1 LFSWEPGSGTLPG
14 TNNGDLDISVLV
26 GETPVGQIETNS
38 SNLHLERGK
47 SYRFAFAGKGPD
59 FVAEVYELPN
69 TSKPLIRLY
78 GHDPDNL
85 YPSGQVG
92 LITADAGS
100 GDLNQGDATFDNFL
114 ATTAEP
120 RLTVEASSGN
130 VVVSWPNIPFRLV
143 SSPSLSSPVW
153 TEVTTGIADAG
164 DRKVHTTAASDT
176 KYYRLVHP

>member
-1 LFSWEPGSGTLPG
+1 
-14 TNNGDLDISVLV
+14 
-26 GETPVGQIETNS
+26 
-38 SNLHLERGK
+38 
-47 SYRFAFAGKGPD
+47 
-59 FVAEVYELPN
+59 
-69 TSKPLIRLY
+69 
-78 GHDPDNL
+78 
-85 YPSGQVG
+85 

-153 TEVTTGIADAG
+153 TEVTTGITVAG
-164 DRKVHTTAASDT
+164 DRKAHTTAASDA
-176 KYYRLVHP
+176 KYFRLVYP